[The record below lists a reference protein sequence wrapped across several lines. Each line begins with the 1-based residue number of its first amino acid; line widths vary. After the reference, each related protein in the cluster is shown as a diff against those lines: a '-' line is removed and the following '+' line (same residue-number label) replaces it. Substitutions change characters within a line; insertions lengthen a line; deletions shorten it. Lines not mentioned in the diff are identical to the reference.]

1 LRDRLIHTA
10 GLEGDEVEAMTGEQA
25 MQRWEQYMTTGE

>member
-10 GLEGDEVEAMTGEQA
+10 GLEVDDVGAMTGEQA
-25 MQRWEQYMTTGE
+25 MQRWEQYMTSRE